1 MAYVFRRP
9 PPIFRPTLAQR
20 SLATMT
26 VTAGKVSTIV
36 GSAGNSAALGSAN
49 AMVL

>member
-1 MAYVFRRP
+1 MAYVFRPP

-26 VTAGKVSTIV
+26 KGKVSTIV
-36 GSAGNSAALGSAN
+36 GSAGNSVALGSAD
-49 AMVL
+49 AMIL